1 MILALLACVLAA
13 GIGGALGLLP
23 RAGKGA
29 LRPIRTFAFVA
40 ALAIVLGHLMPEA
53 LDALGW
59 RSLVVFGVSFLLA
72 VGLDRLT
79 HDHSAGTHDF
89 AASKVPLA
97 VELGF
102 VALAI
107 HRFIDG
113 IAFAHYAD
121 RPAILAAF
129 AAHSVPVTALVVVT
143 YRGQST
149 RAAVTRGLLLTLAC
163 ALGVVFHD
171 SMPHPGPAAE
181 GWICAIV
188 SGLLLHVVT
197 HGWHDDT
204 ASTARGWALELVAV
218 AAGVAFLFMAETH
231 VHFPTA
237 GQDDHEGHEHAAH
250 AGDAHDHDASARTP
264 RAHVPHMGEDLRR
277 IAPYL
282 LLATVAGFGF
292 FRSRRRNRPVPP
304 TPLDAHE

>member
-13 GIGGALGLLP
+13 GIGGALGLFP
-23 RAGKGA
+23 RAGKGV

-59 RSLVVFGVSFLLA
+59 QSLVVFGVSFFLA

-102 VALAI
+102 VALAV

-113 IAFAHYAD
+113 VAFAHYAD

-149 RAAVTRGLLLTLAC
+149 RAAVGRGLLLTLAC
-163 ALGVVFHD
+163 VLGVVFHQ
-171 SMPHPGPAAE
+171 SMPQPTPVTE
-181 GWICAIV
+181 GWICAVV

-197 HGWHDDT
+197 HGWHDDPAT
-204 ASTARGWALELVAV
+204 TARGWVLELVAV
-218 AAGVAFLFMAETH
+218 TAGLAFLFMAETH
-231 VHFPTA
+231 AHFPTA
-237 GQDDHEGHEHAAH
+237 ASQDGHDGHDHG
-250 AGDAHDHDASARTP
+250 AHDHAHEGARTP
-264 RAHVPHMGEDLRR
+264 RAHVAHLGDDARHL
-277 IAPYL
+277 APYVL
-282 LLATVAGFGF
+282 LMTVVGFSF
-292 FRSRRRNRPVPP
+292 FRSRRRSVPP